1 MCQYRFTSCNKRPSW
16 SGLLLMEEAMHV
28 CGKGVYG
35 NSLYLPLH
43 FAVNPKTSLKNKIL
57 KKKNKITSQYTGVGI
72 GSGYLVVTICDNC

>member
-57 KKKNKITSQYTGVGI
+57 KKKKQNHFSVHW
-72 GSGYLVVTICDNC
+72 SGNWEWLPGGDNM